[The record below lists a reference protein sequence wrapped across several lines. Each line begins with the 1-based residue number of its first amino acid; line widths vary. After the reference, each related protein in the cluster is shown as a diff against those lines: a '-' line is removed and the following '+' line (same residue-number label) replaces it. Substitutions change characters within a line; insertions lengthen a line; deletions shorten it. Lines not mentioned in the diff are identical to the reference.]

1 MNTFSEE
8 RSAEVVAASF
18 ANTTDD
24 RLREAMGALVQHL
37 HAVVPAI
44 DDPVRAAEAGPADP
58 FRSLTFDIVVQ
69 R

>member
-1 MNTFSEE
+1 M
-8 RSAEVVAASF
+8 AS
-18 ANTTDD
+18 
-24 RLREAMGALVQHL
+24 RL

-58 FRSLTFDIVVQ
+58 VRSLTFDIVVQ